1 MEAFLCRDC
10 REYDNK
16 EYGFM
21 IIPCH
26 PIGQLAYK
34 KSENKQEGV
43 CPVCGSVIYALPD
56 GWCGHM

>member
-1 MEAFLCRDC
+1 MESFLCRDQ

-16 EYGFM
+16 KYGFM

-34 KSENKQEGV
+34 KSEDYQEGY
-43 CPVCGSVIYALPD
+43 CPVCGSKIYSEPS
-56 GWCGHM
+56 GWCGHE